1 MSANRPAP
9 RLTAVLGVTRAMIAT
24 LGAKDAVSVLL
35 AEFGWDATFQALSML
50 RGEEASEAFGLVWQ
64 QLLFE
69 PLQSDLDLPTH

>member
-1 MSANRPAP
+1 MNRPAP

-24 LGAKDAVSVLL
+24 LGPQDAVTVLL

-69 PLQSDLDLPTH
+69 QIQGDLDLRAH